1 MAIFYHA
8 KKLLQNVSLVYSYAE
23 PVLNKTNQI
32 SKSGINMSTF
42 FNKRKRYVSKM
53 TLHTFGIASNSNY
66 VY

>member
-42 FNKRKRYVSKM
+42 FWKKK
-53 TLHTFGIASNSNY
+53 ICE
-66 VY
+66 